1 MKVVLVM
8 FRDGQRREF
17 PIEGEE
23 VVIGRRQ
30 DCGLRVQTGD
40 VSRRHCMIEINANE
54 VEIQDLESANGT
66 FVNGKR
72 VEQATLTAGDKVK
85 VGPVTFVVQIDGEPE
100 NISAEHVGDSAVDLE
115 DTDAPTTATR
125 KTEPKSK
132 KSSGDEDEDDVIM
145 DLSEEDLFDTGD
157 DDDDDPLTEMESIL
171 DDEDEDEPRKP

>member
-23 VVIGRRQ
+23 IVIGRRQ

-40 VSRRHCMIEINANE
+40 VSRRHCMIEVNAGA

-72 VEQATLTAGDKVK
+72 VEHATLTAGDKVK
-85 VGPVTFVVQIDGEPE
+85 VGPVTFIIQIDGEPE

-115 DTDAPTTATR
+115 GSDAPTTATR
-125 KTEPKSK
+125 KTEPK
-132 KSSGDEDEDDVIM
+132 GGTDDDDDVIM
-145 DLSEEDLFDTGD
+145 DLSEEDLFDTGDDD